1 MIVVS
6 GTILFTDRA
15 ARDGAVA
22 ASIELQLATRLHEP
36 GCMAYVFT
44 ADPVE
49 PHAVHVY
56 EAWTDQEALAAH
68 FAHPN
73 YTNMRAIL
81 RQFPRAGAS
90 VVAKHDVVHSE
101 PVYDSA
107 GVARADWFERG

>member
-1 MIVVS
+1 MIIVS
-6 GTILFTDRA
+6 GTIHFADRQ

-36 GCMAYVFT
+36 GCLAYVFT

-49 PHAVHVY
+49 PHDVHVY
-56 EAWTDQEALAAH
+56 EAWTDQAALAAH
-68 FAHPN
+68 FEHPN
-73 YTNMRAIL
+73 YSAMRAIL

-90 VVAKHDVVHSE
+90 VVAKHDVVYSE
-101 PVYDSA
+101 PVYDTS